1 MIERVRVFGTSTF
14 VYRRFAVIDKR
25 TVSAMLLESAD
36 LLASESDLLS
46 EIDSKFGD
54 GDHGITMLKIA
65 KLIEQE
71 VAAWDDESIG
81 SFLDGL
87 GCKAME
93 VRGGSAGPLYGTLIS
108 GLGFELSD
116 DEDELGPD
124 AVKRMFSGCLSEMQ
138 DITTA
143 QVGDKTMMDALIPAC
158 EAAKAAAD
166 DIEAILE
173 AADDAAA
180 GGARDSERYQSKFGR
195 AKSYKEETI
204 GTPDAGAIS
213 TSLFIRGLHEGYLK
227 ALQSH

>member
-1 MIERVRVFGTSTF
+1 M
-14 VYRRFAVIDKR
+14 IDKR
-25 TVSAMLLESAD
+25 TLSAMLLESAG
-36 LLASESDLLS
+36 LLATESDLLS

-54 GDHGITMLKIA
+54 GDHGITMAKIS
-65 KLIEQE
+65 KLIERE
-71 VAAWDDESIG
+71 VAAWDDEPIG
-81 SFLDGL
+81 EFLDTL

-93 VRGGSAGPLYGTLIS
+93 VRGGSAGPLYGTLIG
-108 GLGFELSD
+108 GLGFELDD

-124 AVKRMFSGCLSEMQ
+124 AVKRMFAGCLTEMQ

-158 EAAKAAAD
+158 EAAAEAAD

-180 GGARDSERYQSKFGR
+180 GGARDSERYPSKFGR

-204 GTPDAGAIS
+204 GTPDAGAVS
-213 TSLFIRGLHEGYLK
+213 TSLFIRGLHEGYVK
-227 ALQSH
+227 AQQSQ